1 MCIDMKKIFLFKIYC
16 LLFAINAFAQ
26 SDLVITEILYNQP
39 GNDTLEF
46 IELYNKGNQP
56 LNLSGYKVTSG
67 FDYVF
72 PDYTLDAGSYVI
84 VARYADFFEQTF
96 GLAPLQWDSGGLSNS
111 GEKIVIKT
119 PAGIIAD
126 SVEYDNKEPWDEEA
140 DGEGS
145 SLVLCN
151 VNSNNAFG
159 YYWTASNDIGGI
171 FDDGSIIYAS
181 PGEGN
186 SVCNEPGDTYPPLVK
201 RIYAPQ
207 NNIIKVVFNE
217 PLNVSSV
224 QTLSNYTGLNI
235 TSAILSGSGDTVTLN
250 VSVPLEIANLNSL
263 NISNITDIIGNKFIS
278 QSFNF
283 TFNNTKAPLIISEI
297 MYNNPGTDTLE
308 FIELYNNGPE
318 AINIGGYYF
327 SDGIDFVFPSIVIA
341 PGQYIVVCAN
351 QTFFNSFFGLTN
363 TYQWTS
369 GSLNNSGER
378 IIIRNSADV
387 VIDQVEYSFNSP
399 WPVQADGTGPSLKFC
414 DLNKDNNQGAN
425 WSYSEVYVKDY
436 LGLPVYASPG
446 EDDEACVLSLLGQ
459 NTYQQG
465 VKLYPNPSSGVFKL
479 ELEPTSRTL
488 IEVLNSLGQV
498 IYWKDNIATNEIIN
512 ISDQKKGIYYLR
524 LTNLDKSL
532 TSSTKIIVE

>member
-1 MCIDMKKIFLFKIYC
+1 MKKIVIFKIYC
-16 LLFAINAFAQ
+16 LLFAINALAQ

-46 IELYNKGNQP
+46 IELYNKGNQS

-72 PDYTLDAGSYVI
+72 PDYTLKPGNYVV

-96 GLAPLQWDSGGLSNS
+96 GVTPLQWDSGALSNS

-126 SVEYDNKEPWDEEA
+126 SVEYDNKEPWDDRA

-159 YYWTASNDIGGI
+159 YYWAASNDIGGI
-171 FDDGSIIYAS
+171 FDDGSLIYAS
-181 PGEGN
+181 PGDGN

-207 NNIIKVVFNE
+207 NNIVKLVFNE
-217 PLNVSSV
+217 PLNASSA
-224 QTLSNYTGLNI
+224 QTLSNYTGLNVS
-235 TSAILSGSGDTVTLN
+235 SATLSGSGDTVIL
-250 VSVPLEIANLNSL
+250 VLSVPLGIGNLNSI
-263 NISNITDIIGNKFIS
+263 NVSNITDVIGNKFIS
-278 QSFNF
+278 QSFSF
-283 TFNNTKAPLIISEI
+283 IFNNTKAPLVISEI

-327 SDGIDFVFPSIVIA
+327 SDGIDFVFPSVVVA
-341 PGQYIVVCAN
+341 SHQYIVVCAY
-351 QTFFNSFFGLTN
+351 QTYFNSFFNLSN

-369 GSLNNSGER
+369 GSLNNSGEK
-378 IIIRNSADV
+378 IILRNSADV
-387 VIDQVEYSFNSP
+387 IVDQVEYSFSSP
-399 WPVQADGTGPSLKFC
+399 WPMQADGTGPSLKFC
-414 DLNKDNNQGAN
+414 DADKDNNQGAN
-425 WSYSEVYVKDY
+425 WSYSDVYVKDY
-436 LGLPVYASPG
+436 LDFPIYATPG
-446 EDDEACVLSLLGQ
+446 IADEVCVLSLFGQ
-459 NTYQQG
+459 MPSEHKFG
-465 VKLYPNPSSGVFKL
+465 VYPNPSNGIFKL
-479 ELEPTSRTL
+479 DLESATRTSV
-488 IEVLNSLGQV
+488 EVLNSLGQV
-498 IYWKDNIATNEIIN
+498 IYLKENVSANEEIN
-512 ISDQKKGIYYLR
+512 ISDQKKGIYYIR
-524 LTNLDKSL
+524 LKNLDKDSF
-532 TSSTKIIVE
+532 SSAKLVVE